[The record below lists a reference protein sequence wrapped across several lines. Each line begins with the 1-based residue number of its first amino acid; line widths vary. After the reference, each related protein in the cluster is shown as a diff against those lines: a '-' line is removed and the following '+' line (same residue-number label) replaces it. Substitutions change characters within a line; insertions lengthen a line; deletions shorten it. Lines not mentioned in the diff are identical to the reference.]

1 MHDRAMAE
9 PSPKPLN
16 PAPRRRRVIGLG
28 NLRAFDAAARTLSFT
43 LAGDELA
50 LTQSAVSRQIATL
63 EGQLGAALFVRRTR
77 ALALTAAGVQLHAAV
92 TRALADIDR
101 CVDDLRGA
109 GRPPRVSLTTYA
121 SFASLWL
128 VPRLAA
134 LQRAQPQIEI
144 RIDASDRMLDL
155 EAEGLDIAVRRCL
168 PRQVE
173 GLDGVVDLGEEYSTP
188 ALDPGLAGRLG
199 VELAVPADLLRLPLI
214 ELEHRTPGIEAGG
227 WPRWLAFA
235 GVAPALAVSRQL
247 TFGYLDQAVQAAVHG
262 QGVVLGRSPLI
273 DDKLAAGLLVEPFPT
288 LRLLTA
294 YRYYLVVQ
302 SARAAAPEVAAVVGW
317 LRSEFDPGRSRSG

>member
-1 MHDRAMAE
+1 MYARRMAS
-9 PSPKPLN
+9 SPPRP
-16 PAPRRRRVIGLG
+16 PAPKRRRAIGLG
-28 NLRAFDAAARTLSFT
+28 TLRAFDAAARTLSFT

-63 EGQLGAALFVRRTR
+63 ERQVGAALFVRRTR
-77 ALALTAAGVQLHAAV
+77 ALALSAAGVQLHAAV
-92 TRALADIDR
+92 ARALADIDR
-101 CVDDLRGA
+101 CVDDIRGA

-134 LQRAQPQIEI
+134 LQQAQPQIEI

-155 EAEGLDIAVRRCL
+155 ETEGIDVAVRRCL

-173 GLDGVVDLGEEYSTP
+173 GLEGVFDLGEEYSTP
-188 ALDPGLAGRLG
+188 ALDPSLAGRLG
-199 VELAVPADLLRLPLI
+199 VELATPADLLRLPLI

-227 WPRWLAFA
+227 WPRWLDFA
-235 GVAPALAVSRQL
+235 GVAPLPGLGRRL

-262 QGVVLGRSPLI
+262 QGVVLGRSPLV
-273 DDKLAAGLLVEPFPT
+273 DDKIAAGQLVEPFPA
-288 LRLLTA
+288 LRLPTG
-294 YRYYLVVQ
+294 YRYYLVVPP
-302 SARAAAPEVAAVVGW
+302 ARAAAPEVAAVVAW
-317 LRSEFDPGRSRSG
+317 LRTEFSAVRSLSD